1 MRRSATRCYPSLAAL
16 PERVETSCS
25 RSATSIEAALEDAI
39 AHGARAATIMSS
51 LVLDEDHD
59 PPLRERI
66 RARVRAAG
74 LVLCGGNGMGFYNFR
89 DGVWVCGFQTRAH
102 MRGGNV
108 ALLSQSGSGM
118 CGIVDIEERI
128 DFNMAVLRPEPVT
141 LDEYLDF
148 ASSCPARA
156 PWDFVETLRDPA
168 AFTAALAK
176 ARARRIPIVAVK
188 AGARRSR
195 RSSLFVLG
203 ALTGNDSARRHLRAL
218 WRAARR
224 RHGRARDDPDCSRS
238 RMRRGGRLA

>member
-1 MRRSATRCYPSLAAL
+1 
-16 PERVETSCS
+16 
-25 RSATSIEAALEDAI
+25 
-39 AHGARAATIMSS
+39 MSS

-59 PPLRERI
+59 PPLLERI

-74 LVLCGGNGMGFYNFR
+74 LVLCGGNGMGFYNFH

-102 MRGGNV
+102 VRGGNV

-128 DFNMAVLRPEPVT
+128 DFNLAVSSGQELAVT

-148 ASSCPARA
+148 ALELPGTRA
-156 PWDFVETLRDPA
+156 VGLFVETLRDPA

-188 AGARRSR
+188 VGRTALAAKLAASHRRAHGQRPAFDAICERYGA
-195 RSSLFVLG
+195 
-203 ALTGNDSARRHLRAL
+203 ASATWTISWRPPDHV
-218 WRAARR
+218 RAA
-224 RHGRARDDPDCSRS
+224 ARDGEGVSPDS
-238 RMRRGGRLA
+238 